1 MTRYRHMLVLFLIEF
16 LQFAD
21 YVIEA
26 TERIRGIKPIVL
38 LSKRS
43 PGDWAQSRK
52 MHDDL
57 ICKLQMAN
65 VDDSLEQ
72 YIGPNMFW

>member
-38 LSKRS
+38 LCKQVPATGHKVARS
-43 PGDWAQSRK
+43 T
-52 MHDDL
+52 M
-57 ICKLQMAN
+57 I
-65 VDDSLEQ
+65 
-72 YIGPNMFW
+72 